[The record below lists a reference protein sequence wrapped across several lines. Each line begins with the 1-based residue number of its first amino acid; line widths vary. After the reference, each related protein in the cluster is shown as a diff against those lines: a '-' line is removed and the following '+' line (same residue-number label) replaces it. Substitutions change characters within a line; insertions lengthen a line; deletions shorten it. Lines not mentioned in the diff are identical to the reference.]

1 MRLCNKVN
9 KQAQIQKVYPMK
21 LTTSYIVYLN
31 ADNKVQCAKCR
42 VTGRFVKR
50 AVAQMEYEKEYGFF
64 DFSILAML
72 AILFTTYLSN
82 VLHKLEN
89 MLIKIT
95 LSLDDVLTKFSNGKT
110 IVLFTHLNNCLF
122 NSKVNNEKE
131 LTNKL
136 VSGEVK
142 KGRVL

>member
-1 MRLCNKVN
+1 
-9 KQAQIQKVYPMK
+9 MK
-21 LTTSYIVYLN
+21 LTTNYIVYLN

-42 VTGRFVKR
+42 VTGRFVER
-50 AVAQMEYEKEYGFF
+50 VMAQLEYEKEYRFF
-64 DFSILAML
+64 AFSTLAML
-72 AILFTTYLSN
+72 VILFTMYLSN

-95 LSLDDVLTKFSNGKT
+95 LSLDEVLSHLSNGKT
-110 IVLFTHLNNCLF
+110 IVLFTHLNTCLF
-122 NSKVNNEKE
+122 NSKLSIDKE
-131 LTNKL
+131 ITNKL

>member
-1 MRLCNKVN
+1 
-9 KQAQIQKVYPMK
+9 MK
-21 LTTSYIVYLN
+21 LTSNYIVYLN

-50 AVAQMEYEKEYGFF
+50 VIAQLEYEKEYGFF
-64 DFSILAML
+64 DFSILALL
-72 AILFTTYLSN
+72 AILFTVHLSN
-82 VLHKLEN
+82 V
-89 MLIKIT
+89 MSKIT
-95 LSLDDVLTKFSNGKT
+95 LGLDEVLSPLSNGKT
-110 IVLFTHLNNCLF
+110 IVLFTHLNTYLF
-122 NSKVNNEKE
+122 NSKVSIDKE

>member
-1 MRLCNKVN
+1 
-9 KQAQIQKVYPMK
+9 MK
-21 LTTSYIVYLN
+21 LTTNYIVYLN

-50 AVAQMEYEKEYGFF
+50 ACAQAEYEKEYGFF
-64 DFSILAML
+64 AFSTLSML
-72 AILFTTYLSN
+72 VILFTVYLSN

-95 LSLDDVLTKFSNGKT
+95 LGLDDVLSHLSNGKT
-110 IVLFTHLNNCLF
+110 IVLFTHLNTCLF
-122 NSKVNNEKE
+122 NSKLSIDKE

-136 VSGEVK
+136 VSGEVN

>member
-1 MRLCNKVN
+1 
-9 KQAQIQKVYPMK
+9 MK
-21 LTTSYIVYLN
+21 LTSNYVVYLN

-50 AVAQMEYEKEYGFF
+50 AVAQLEYEKEYGFF
-64 DFSILAML
+64 AFSTLAML
-72 AILFTTYLSN
+72 VILFTMYLSN

-95 LSLDDVLTKFSNGKT
+95 LSLDEVLSHLSNGKT
-110 IVLFTHLNNCLF
+110 IVLFTHLNTCLF
-122 NSKVNNEKE
+122 NSKVSSDKE
-131 LTNKL
+131 LTTLLNS
-136 VSGEVK
+136 VEVK

>member
-1 MRLCNKVN
+1 
-9 KQAQIQKVYPMK
+9 MK
-21 LTTSYIVYLN
+21 LTTNYVVYLN

-50 AVAQMEYEKEYGFF
+50 VIAQTEYEKEYGSFA
-64 DFSILAML
+64 FSTLAML
-72 AILFTTYLSN
+72 VVLFTVHLSN

-95 LSLDDVLTKFSNGKT
+95 LSLDEVLSHFSNGET
-110 IVLFTHLNNCLF
+110 IVLFTHLNAYLF
-122 NSKVNNEKE
+122 NSKVSSEKE
-131 LTNKL
+131 LTDKL
-136 VSGEVK
+136 VYGEVK